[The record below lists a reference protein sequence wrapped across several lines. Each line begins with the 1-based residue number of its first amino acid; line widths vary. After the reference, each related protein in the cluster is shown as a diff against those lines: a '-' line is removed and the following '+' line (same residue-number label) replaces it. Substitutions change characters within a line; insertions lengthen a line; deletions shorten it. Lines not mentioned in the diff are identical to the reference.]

1 MQAEDIPFLN
11 LLNRHVQ
18 YVVPRWQR
26 RYCWG
31 SSDIERLVDDL
42 KTVAR
47 AGPHAVHYG
56 GTLLTFPEPGAAAGV
71 VETRRV
77 VDGQQRLTTVSI
89 LLACIAEKLGPEG
102 RCADWIARFIRDHRL
117 MNADTPLEKRFKLK
131 LQSGDEEEYRYG
143 LDGGPEGPGSIA
155 QAWKI
160 TRRLVKSH
168 DVDLLLKGLER
179 LKVVSIGLQQNED
192 PQQIF
197 ESLNA
202 TGRPLTESEKVKNWL
217 LMKLPDDEQKN
228 VYDNYWLQMER
239 KLGAEHTTAPIDLFL
254 RDFLRWRTGLVRG
267 IDKVYEGIRRWAVRQ
282 GQMDDGANLCR
293 ELARLAGLYGIVTGT
308 AGGHPNLKVEREL
321 QHLREMGINVH
332 GPLALRL
339 LDDASRNDLVE
350 VSNDDLARALAAIG
364 TWATRLWLS
373 DRPLSG
379 MNRAVPE
386 LAHKAG
392 PSAGE
397 NFAQYWV
404 DQIRRFQNTRL
415 GVPGD
420 EEVRQGIRTRKA
432 YGGSATRS
440 SFAIL
445 CAMMEAEHGEEAPAR
460 DRLTVEHV
468 MPQKLTDRWRQALGE
483 EAEETHGKYRDCL
496 ANLTL
501 SGDVTNAGMGAGSFE
516 AKRDVYRNSPI
527 GMTRRLSDENEW
539 NKVVLL
545 RRAEDLTRRVLERWP
560 WDSRGEVW
568 KIVPGGF
575 RWRIEDGPWRTET
588 VASQMVLNVAS
599 ALLSLSPE
607 NVKNLSG
614 NKRSRD
620 VYSTDGDLITVGKHN
635 LREIPKHESYVIYPY
650 DSGIQATAERCR
662 EMGERCGIGI
672 QVEFNDRNR
681 RREFWNWLIGNLGG
695 IPGQK
700 ESWQGQTQWTNSLNS
715 HGERVGISIGETHIW
730 IFIRSNERSISEDR
744 TARMQQ
750 YSQLIREQMSDQE
763 LNEDMERQ
771 FSEGRTISVKRKW
784 ALDDDAEWP
793 EAGQWILDQV
803 ERLRTILVN
812 WL

>member
-11 LLNRHVQ
+11 LLNGHVQ

-31 SSDIERLVDDL
+31 LPDIERLIDDL
-42 KTVAR
+42 QTVAR

-71 VETRRV
+71 VTTRRV

-89 LLACIAEKLGPEG
+89 LLACIAEKLGPKG
-102 RCADWIARFIRDHRL
+102 RSADWTAQFIRDHRL

-131 LQSGDEEEYRYG
+131 LQSGDDEEYRNG
-143 LDGGPEGPGSIA
+143 LDGKTEGAGSIT

-168 DVDLLLKGLER
+168 DVAILLKGLER

-217 LMKLPDDEQKN
+217 LMKLPDDEQQN
-228 VYDNYWLQMER
+228 IHDNYWLQMEQN
-239 KLGAEHTTAPIDLFL
+239 LGAKHTTAPIDLFL

-267 IDKVYEGIRRWAVRQ
+267 ADKVYEGIRRWAVRQ
-282 GQMDDGANLCR
+282 GQMDDGANICR
-293 ELARLAGLYGIVTGT
+293 ELSRLAGLYGIVTGA
-308 AGGHPNLKVEREL
+308 AGGHPNAKVEREL
-321 QHLREMGINVH
+321 QHLRQMGINVH

-339 LDDASRNDLVE
+339 LDDASRNDPVE
-350 VSNDDLARALAAIG
+350 VSNDNLARALAAVG

-373 DRPLSG
+373 DGPLAG

-386 LAHKAG
+386 LAHKPG

-397 NFAQYWV
+397 GFAQYWV
-404 DQIRRFQNTRL
+404 DQIQRLQNTRL
-415 GVPGD
+415 GVPSD

-432 YGGSATRS
+432 YGGSATRT

-460 DRLTVEHV
+460 DRLTVEHI
-468 MPQKLTDRWRQALGE
+468 MPQALTDHWRRNLGN
-483 EAEETHGKYRDCL
+483 EAEETHGRYRDCL

-501 SGDVTNAGMGAGSFE
+501 SGDATNAGMGAGSFE
-516 AKRDVYRNSPI
+516 AKREVYRNSPI
-527 GMTRRLSDENEW
+527 GMTRRLADESEW
-539 NKVVLL
+539 NEDVLQ
-545 RRAEDLTRRVLERWP
+545 RRAEDLARRALERWP
-560 WDSRGEVW
+560 WDSQGGTW
-568 KIVPGGF
+568 KNLPGF
-575 RWRIEDGPWRTET
+575 KWRIEDDPWRSET
-588 VASQMVLNVAS
+588 VASQMVLNIAS

-607 NVKNLSG
+607 NAQKLSG

-620 VYSTDGDLITVGKHN
+620 IFSSKNGPITVGEHS
-635 LREIPKHESYVIYPY
+635 LREIPGHKNYIIYPY
-650 DSGIQATAERCR
+650 DSGTRATAKRCQA
-662 EMGERCGIGI
+662 MGNRCGVKI
-672 QVEFNDRNR
+672 QVEYNDQNR
-681 RREFWNWLIGNLGG
+681 RREFWSWLSESLGG
-695 IPGQK
+695 VPGQK
-700 ESWQGQTQWTNSLNS
+700 GDWQGRTQWTSPIQFTWRESCNFYRRDGYIDF
-715 HGERVGISIGETHIW
+715 HSI
-730 IFIRSNERSISEDR
+730 
-744 TARMQQ
+744 
-750 YSQLIREQMSDQE
+750 
-763 LNEDMERQ
+763 
-771 FSEGRTISVKRKW
+771 K
-784 ALDDDAEWP
+784 
-793 EAGQWILDQV
+793 
-803 ERLRTILVN
+803 
-812 WL
+812 